1 MKLTDLDWADVFSSL
16 LPLLDF
22 PINEGKD
29 STCHDVSYA
38 CSNEAEIKV
47 KTWIFLK
54 ENIQLYKDMN
64 NSERKNTIKY
74 IKIWTYFWKKNT
86 II

>member
-1 MKLTDLDWADVFSSL
+1 MTQAEIYKNRLFFGTIWRHQKVLLKLTDLDWADVFSSL
-16 LPLLDF
+16 LALLDF
-22 PINEGKD
+22 PISEGKD

-47 KTWIFLK
+47 KTWINGYC
-54 ENIQLYKDMN
+54 NI
-64 NSERKNTIKY
+64 
-74 IKIWTYFWKKNT
+74 

>member
-1 MKLTDLDWADVFSSL
+1 LKLTDLDWADVFSSL
-16 LPLLDF
+16 LALLDF

-47 KTWIFLK
+47 KTISGNRMLF
-54 ENIQLYKDMN
+54 
-64 NSERKNTIKY
+64 
-74 IKIWTYFWKKNT
+74 
-86 II
+86 